1 MPAPL
6 LTTYSP
12 FMLPEGVAGEYAHSP
27 PKSPAKAM
35 MPVLLCSVRRK
46 STAVRG
52 YAETVHP
59 GSTLTAWVYG
69 PTGTTVHPMTRPPAD
84 DLERPTEPM

>member
-1 MPAPL
+1 ML
-6 LTTYSP
+6 ELC
-12 FMLPEGVAGEYAHSP
+12 FMRVVDANRGCDRIGALDG
-27 PKSPAKAM
+27 
-35 MPVLLCSVRRK
+35 VLLK